1 MARSEYITGR
11 SREWPIGFGASGR
24 LSVEPLTFKRLVGGS
39 RRGKRVILMQPSYWR
54 RVTTVSPRKPG
65 AFSSTPSAFS
75 GSRVASFARSLGRIN
90 KMLSR
95 HLQISNIT
103 ELKLSVRSAN
113 WLRCNEVVT
122 IGDLV
127 QKSEADLQQLPS
139 FERKCLNETRKC
151 WLNR

>member
-1 MARSEYITGR
+1 
-11 SREWPIGFGASGR
+11 
-24 LSVEPLTFKRLVGGS
+24 
-39 RRGKRVILMQPSYWR
+39 
-54 RVTTVSPRKPG
+54 
-65 AFSSTPSAFS
+65 
-75 GSRVASFARSLGRIN
+75 
-90 KMLSR
+90 MLSR

-151 WLNR
+151 WLNRDFATA